1 MKWMEFLKKS
11 DTTREDWNSAIKSF
25 IDEGK
30 RLGVPLDIISLLKEA
45 EAMTTSSSDANAVI
59 NPTFGDDEDDEDE

>member
-45 EAMTTSSSDANAVI
+45 GAMTTSSSDAHAVI

>member
-45 EAMTTSSSDANAVI
+45 GAMTTSSSDANAVI